1 MAGNKFRGLGKGLTS
16 LFGDFTP
23 INDQTK
29 KAISN
34 VTEKILIH
42 LITPNPN
49 QPRKSFNAELLNELA
64 DSIKEQGI
72 IQPILV
78 RKKGPE
84 SYEIIAGERRWRA
97 AQLANVH
104 EVPVVVINIDD
115 KKTLEYALLENIQ
128 RSDLNGLEEAMGYE
142 SLIKTHSYSQETLSK
157 IIGKSRSHIANTL
170 RLTNLPDEIK
180 KMVSEGLITAGH
192 ARALV
197 NIPNNIR
204 LAKIIVEK
212 NLSVRQAEFLVK
224 KEPIFGSKKNK
235 LRKDLNKDSN
245 TRSLENEL
253 SLQMGISVDINN
265 RKNNSGEIKFSYK
278 NLDQLNKIIS
288 VLKKNFR

>member
-1 MAGNKFRGLGKGLTS
+1 MAEKFRGLGKGLTS

-23 INDQTK
+23 VNNETA

-34 VTEKILIH
+34 VTEKVSIH
-42 LITPNPN
+42 LINPNPN
-49 QPRKSFNAELLNELA
+49 QPRKDFNLDLLTELA
-64 DSIKEQGI
+64 ESIKQQGI

-84 SYEIIAGERRWRA
+84 NYEIIAGERRWRA
-97 AQLANVH
+97 AQLAKVY

-115 KKTLEYALLENIQ
+115 KKTLEFALLENIQ

-142 SLIKTHSYSQETLSK
+142 NLIKIHSYSQETLSK
-157 IIGKSRSHIANTL
+157 ILGKSRSHIANTL
-170 RLTNLPDEIK
+170 RLTTLPDEIK
-180 KMVSEGLITAGH
+180 KMISAGLLTAGH
-192 ARALV
+192 GRALV
-197 NIPNNIR
+197 NIPNGIK
-204 LAKIIVEK
+204 LAKIIIEK

-224 KEPIFGSKKNK
+224 KEPIFGSKKDK
-235 LRKDLNKDSN
+235 LNKDLSKDSN

-265 RKNNSGEIKFSYK
+265 KKNNSGDIKFSYK

-288 VLKKNFR
+288 VLKRHFR